1 MIECVNCG
9 ARINKED
16 VKCPYCGAMQYDA
29 AEKQYMEKL
38 YSLEEGMDRLD
49 DDARESI
56 SKSMLKCALITL
68 AAAAAAVFIGILS
81 GYARYYQYYT
91 SYGDFLNAKES
102 IDWYDN
108 NIDSIEECYSR
119 REFAAIR
126 DKLNSG
132 ESVISHRALKNWEH
146 YPLCVAYSDTYYE
159 FERTK
164 PSDNGNYKG
173 YEFTVKYRA
182 AIYTIA
188 IESVKDSSQGKIY
201 AKCTETDK
209 EIMRQWIDEAEKF
222 LTEEAGI
229 DKARYEADI
238 ADIYSQNHSYP
249 DYAKI
254 QEYAKKYY
262 QTYAGNLNGGTL

>member
-102 IDWYDN
+102 MDWYDN

-182 AIYTIA
+182 AIYTIRLR
-188 IESVKDSSQGKIY
+188 
-201 AKCTETDK
+201 AKFMPNVQRPIRKLCVSGL
-209 EIMRQWIDEAEKF
+209 MRQRNSLRRRQV
-222 LTEEAGI
+222 LTKPDMRLISQIYTPKTTAIRIMPKYRNTLRNITRHMPGI
-229 DKARYEADI
+229 
-238 ADIYSQNHSYP
+238 
-249 DYAKI
+249 
-254 QEYAKKYY
+254 
-262 QTYAGNLNGGTL
+262 